1 MSIFAKI
8 KNLFSTRF
16 STCMY
21 AIFGAVSLIVFSS
34 LFIWAMQGVSATE
47 SSILSATVITDGSV
61 RKEYLVG
68 ETFNADGLS
77 LNIGTDEKPD
87 IINVE
92 DCTVSAD
99 FSGAG
104 NKRVSVTYQVNAN
117 LSYVGYLDVKV
128 YFVRGLKVV
137 EQPTSITV
145 NADGSFVADDG
156 FEIHA
161 ELSGMPSDTVTF
173 VPVTNELNFVK
184 LTPNLYTTSTVAS
197 VNIDGYYMA
206 SIYCGNVSYGFNF
219 YNVANK
225 TFLVE
230 SEKNVV
236 FFESSD
242 QNSNSLLQLIVTKQS
257 ETYAHDSVGSTN
269 GYYVYTDGIGESKV
283 SDFKYTLTETN
294 EQFNSTTGVNALSN
308 ESKDGSGNYKVTY
321 NGENFTVASN
331 LWQSAVVNGIIYKD
345 GQFNLVI
352 DSDARCLSLTNL
364 TQGVTETLT
373 LYVTNYSFDMSSG
386 SGVSE
391 GFYVFTDANGEKYK
405 ARFFMQTWSWDY
417 VPLSSTKGDLYSNSI
432 VGDWLGAKYQGPLYV
447 DFSVY
452 SRTNG
457 WTKSSFTADMASLLK
472 TAYAMK

>member
-1 MSIFAKI
+1 
-8 KNLFSTRF
+8 
-16 STCMY
+16 
-21 AIFGAVSLIVFSS
+21 
-34 LFIWAMQGVSATE
+34 
-47 SSILSATVITDGSV
+47 
-61 RKEYLVG
+61 
-68 ETFNADGLS
+68 
-77 LNIGTDEKPD
+77 
-87 IINVE
+87 
-92 DCTVSAD
+92 VSAD

-161 ELSGMPSDTVTF
+161 ELSGMPSDTATF
-173 VPVTNELNFVK
+173 VPVTNEQNVVK
-184 LTPNLYTTSTVAS
+184 LTSDLYTTSTVAS

-236 FFESSD
+236 FFENSD
-242 QNSNSLLQLIVTKQS
+242 QNSNSKLQLIVTNQS
-257 ETYAHDSVGSTN
+257 ETYSHDSKGSTD
-269 GYYVYTDGIGESKV
+269 GYYVYTDGAGESKI
-283 SDFKYTLTETN
+283 SDFKYTLSETA
-294 EQFNSTTGVNALSN
+294 EQFNSTTGVNSLSS
-308 ESKDGSGNYKVTY
+308 ETKDGFGNYAVTY
-321 NGENFTVASN
+321 NGENFSVASN
-331 LWQSAVVNGIIYKD
+331 LRQSAVVNGIIYNEINKDGNKD

-352 DSDARCLSLTNL
+352 DSDARRLSLTNL
-364 TQGVTETLT
+364 TDGATETLT

-391 GFYVFTDANGEKYK
+391 GFYVFTDANDEKYK
-405 ARFFMQTWSWDY
+405 AKFFMQTWSWDY
-417 VPLSSTKGDLYSNSI
+417 VPLSSTKGEASSNSK

-452 SRTNG
+452 SRTSG
-457 WTKSSFTADMASLLK
+457 WTKSSFTVDMASLLK